1 MILEREKVRARS
13 SEGERVRERE
23 KDREREREKTGE
35 KEREIVTKQN
45 DHDGRV
51 QRANTAHAFAEYF
64 E

>member
-1 MILEREKVRARS
+1 M
-13 SEGERVRERE
+13 RERE

-51 QRANTAHAFAEYF
+51 QRANTAHAFAE
-64 E
+64 

>member
-1 MILEREKVRARS
+1 M
-13 SEGERVRERE
+13 RERE

-51 QRANTAHAFAEYF
+51 QRDANTAHAFAE
-64 E
+64 